1 MALLTGTGGA
11 GAPDGVSPS
20 GAALARAFADEWG
33 RVVAMLVR
41 ITGDW
46 ALAEDAAQDAFAS
59 AAARWERD
67 GVPDRPGAWL
77 TTAARNAALDRIRR
91 DASQRRRL
99 TDHAV
104 LARGRGAG
112 TEPLADVEEEGDEVF
127 DDRLRLVVTC
137 CHPALPLDARV
148 ALTLRTL
155 CGLTVEDIA
164 RAFGT
169 TEAAMAK
176 RLVRARQKIAHA
188 RIPYRVPRGPELGGR
203 LPGVLAVL
211 YLLFTEGY
219 APTSGDAVVRGEL
232 TGEAVRLTRV
242 LAELVPDEPEVHG
255 LLALELLHDSRRAAR
270 QTPDGDV
277 VPLDEQDR
285 SLWDAGLVRE
295 GIAVLAVART
305 LDQPVGPYALQA
317 EIAACHATA
326 ATPAATDTRRVAVL
340 YDALARILPT
350 PHVRLARAMAF
361 AAADGPAAGLALLPG
376 LAEELSESLLLAAA
390 EADLERRAGR
400 ADRAAD
406 AYRRALAL
414 VPRGPTRRFL
424 ERRLAEVAAGLP
436 AADAVRPATPA
447 PPPPARS

>member
-1 MALLTGTGGA
+1 MALLTGTAGA
-11 GAPDGVSPS
+11 GARDGDSPS

-33 RVVAMLVR
+33 RVVATLVR
-41 ITGDW
+41 VTGDW
-46 ALAEDAAQDAFAS
+46 ALAEDAAQDAFAA
-59 AAARWERD
+59 AAARWDRD

-77 TTAARNAALDRIRR
+77 TTTARNAARDRMRR
-91 DASQRRRL
+91 AASQRRRL
-99 TDHAV
+99 ADHAV
-104 LARGRGAG
+104 ILRDG
-112 TEPLADVEEEGDEVF
+112 DVWGSSTEEEEEEVF

-169 TEAAMAK
+169 TDAAMAK

-219 APTSGDAVVRGEL
+219 APTSGNTVVRAEL

-242 LAELVPDEPEVHG
+242 LAELVPTEPEVHG
-255 LLALELLHDSRRAAR
+255 LLALELLHDSRRTAR

-277 VPLDEQDR
+277 VPLEEQDR

-295 GIAVLAVART
+295 GLAALAAART
-305 LDQPVGPYALQA
+305 LDQRAGPYVLQA

-326 ATPAATDTRRVAVL
+326 ATFAATDTRRIAAL
-340 YDALARILPT
+340 YDALAQVLPT
-350 PHVRLARAMAF
+350 PHVRLARAIAI
-361 AAADGPAAGLALLPG
+361 AAVHGPDAGLALLNG
-376 LAEELSESLLLAAA
+376 LSEELSGSHLLPAA

-400 ADRAAD
+400 AGRAAD
-406 AYRRALAL
+406 SYRRALTRA
-414 VPRGPTRRFL
+414 PTGPTRRFL
-424 ERRLAEVAAGLP
+424 ERRLAEVALQGKP
-436 AADAVRPATPA
+436 R
-447 PPPPARS
+447 

>member
-1 MALLTGTGGA
+1 MALLNQAGA
-11 GAPDGVSPS
+11 GGVAAPPPGRSDRAAPGPTRS
-20 GAALARAFADEWG
+20 GPALARAFGDEWG
-33 RVVAMLVR
+33 RVVATLVR
-41 ITGDW
+41 VTGDW

-77 TTAARNAALDRIRR
+77 TTAARNAALDRLRR

-99 TDHAV
+99 GDHAV
-104 LARGRGAG
+104 LVRGSDDG
-112 TEPLADVEEEGDEVF
+112 TASLRDVEEEGDELP

-169 TEAAMAK
+169 TDAAMAK
-176 RLVRARQKIAHA
+176 RLVRARQKITHA

-219 APTSGDAVVRGEL
+219 APTSGDDAVRGEL

-242 LAELVPDEPEVHG
+242 LAGLAPHEPEVHG

-270 QTPDGDV
+270 QTPDGEL

-285 SLWDAGLVRE
+285 SRWDADLVRE
-295 GIAVLAVART
+295 GLAALARARVP
-305 LDQPVGPYALQA
+305 DQPAGPYVLQA

-326 ATPAATDTRRVAVL
+326 ATHDATDTRRVAAL
-340 YDALARILPT
+340 YDALALVVPS
-350 PHVRLARAMAF
+350 PHVRLARAMAV
-361 AAADGPAAGLALLPG
+361 AAADGPVAGLVLLPG
-376 LAEELSESLLLAAA
+376 LAEELSGSHLLPAA

-400 ADRAAD
+400 SDRAAD

-414 VPRGPTRRFL
+414 APTGPTRRFL
-424 ERRLAEVAAGLP
+424 ERRLAEV
-436 AADAVRPATPA
+436 T
-447 PPPPARS
+447 SS

>member
-1 MALLTGTGGA
+1 MALLTGCVGP
-11 GAPDGVSPS
+11 GAPDGPSPS

-33 RVVAMLVR
+33 RVVATLVR
-41 ITGDW
+41 VTGDW
-46 ALAEDAAQDAFAS
+46 ALAEDSAQDAFER
-59 AAARWERD
+59 AAARWVHD
-67 GVPDRPGAWL
+67 GVPERPGAWL
-77 TTAARNAALDRIRR
+77 TTAARNAALDRMRR
-91 DASQRRRL
+91 AASQQRRL
-99 TDHAV
+99 ADHAV
-104 LARGRGAG
+104 LARAG
-112 TEPLADVEEEGDEVF
+112 DGWGSSADVHGDVEEEGEVA
-127 DDRLRLVVTC
+127 DDRLSLVATC
-137 CHPALPLDARV
+137 CHPALPLEARV

-169 TEAAMAK
+169 TDAAMAK

-232 TGEAVRLTRV
+232 TSEAVRLTRV
-242 LAELVPDEPEVHG
+242 LATLVPDEPEVHG

-270 QTPDGDV
+270 RTPDGDA

-285 SLWDAGLVRE
+285 TRWDADLVRD
-295 GIAVLAVART
+295 GITALTVARA
-305 LDQPVGPYALQA
+305 LAQPAGPYVLQA

-326 ATPAATDTRRVAVL
+326 ATHAATDTRRVAVL

-350 PHVRLARAMAF
+350 PHVRLARAISI
-361 AAADGPAAGLALLPG
+361 AAADGPDAGLALLPG
-376 LAEELSESLLLAAA
+376 LAEELPGSHMVAAA

-400 ADRAAD
+400 YDRAAL
-406 AYRRALAL
+406 AYRRALTAA
-414 VPRGPTRRFL
+414 PTGPTRRFL
-424 ERRLAEVAAGLP
+424 ARRLAEV
-436 AADAVRPATPA
+436 TPTS
-447 PPPPARS
+447 P